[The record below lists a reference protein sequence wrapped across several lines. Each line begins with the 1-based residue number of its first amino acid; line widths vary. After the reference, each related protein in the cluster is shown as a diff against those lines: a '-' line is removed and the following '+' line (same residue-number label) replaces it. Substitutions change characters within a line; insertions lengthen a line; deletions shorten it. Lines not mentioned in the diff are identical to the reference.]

1 MNNPKNEPSLES
13 IGDYDTLKGSKKKIV
28 WSVIVIGLLIGTIYT
43 VVSSTYSN
51 VDVRIEIQDPIK
63 NVKIK

>member
-1 MNNPKNEPSLES
+1 MNNPKNEPTLES

-51 VDVRIEIQDPIK
+51 VDDRIEIQDPIK